1 MSIVDLHAHYSPK
14 EYYDVLMR
22 IGGKSL
28 PEAARGGWAGQ
39 ALRTHNPND
48 LPERFERMSNA
59 DVTLQVLSP
68 AASPPYAEKQDDAVE
83 AARILND
90 AYARRGKTPPNKG
103 AAFVSLP
110 LPHIDA
116 ARKEMAHGLD
126 DLGMIG
132 VSLNI
137 SALD

>member
-39 ALRTHNPND
+39 SLRTNNPND
-48 LPERFERMSNA
+48 LAERFERMQDA
-59 DVTLQVLSP
+59 DVRLQVLSP

-83 AARILND
+83 AATVAQRRLRRPGED
-90 AYARRGKTPPNKG
+90 APGQARGVCLAAAAAHRRVAEGDG
-103 AAFVSLP
+103 ARA
-110 LPHIDA
+110 
-116 ARKEMAHGLD
+116 G
-126 DLGMIG
+126 
-132 VSLNI
+132 
-137 SALD
+137 